1 MININELCNEIY
13 SFKRTRDELIKPIK
27 EEYQKYIDDTIFQE
41 LPFLYGCILKNKIEG
56 RVKYFVYEG
65 INDELMVLYGCDEN
79 GVKNQH
85 KIVCHWSTYDTFK
98 IYKEVEQN
106 F

>member
-1 MININELCNEIY
+1 MSMININELCNKIY

-27 EEYQKYIDDTIFQE
+27 EEYQKYIDNTIFQE
-41 LPFLYGCILKNKIEG
+41 LPFLYGCILKNKIDG

-79 GVKNQH
+79 GVKKQH
-85 KIVCHWSTYDTFK
+85 KTVCHWSTYDTFE
-98 IYKEVEQN
+98 IHKEV
-106 F
+106 

>member
-13 SFKRTRDELIKPIK
+13 SLKRTRDELTKPIK
-27 EEYQKYIDDTIFQE
+27 EEYQKYIDDAIFQK
-41 LPFLYGCILKNKIEG
+41 LPFPYGCILKTKIEG
-56 RVKYFVYEG
+56 RVKYFICEG

-85 KIVCHWSTYDTFK
+85 KTVCHWSTYDTFE
-98 IYKEVEQN
+98 IHN
-106 F
+106 